1 MKITNPLKKI
11 AIIPVYDNI
20 ADVVN
25 VLPKFQDNIVEEICV
40 VVDCYTKKG
49 LDKIRKAGEQIKTP
63 VHIIKNRERKG
74 VGYAIRAGIDYAIG
88 KRYDITV
95 VLAGNSKDDPREI
108 PRLLTPIL
116 KDDYDYV
123 QGSRFLPGG
132 KPIKTPFLRGLFVR
146 FYPFMW
152 TFLTGIRCTDV
163 TNGFRAYKLS
173 IFSNKQINI
182 WQSWLDHYQLEYY
195 IHYKVLT
202 LDYKTKE
209 VPVTKTYSHKHKGD
223 YSKISPLQDWW
234 KIISPPIYL
243 KLGIKY

>member
-1 MKITNPLKKI
+1 MKLTNTLKKI

-25 VLPKFQDNIVEEICV
+25 VLPKFRDNIVEEICV
-40 VVDCYTKKG
+40 IVDCSTNDG
-49 LDKIRKAGEQIKTP
+49 LDKIRKTGEKIGIP
-63 VHIIKNRERKG
+63 VHIISNRERRG
-74 VGYAIRAGIDYAIG
+74 VGYAIRMGIDYALDEG
-88 KRYDITV
+88 YDIV
-95 VLAGNSKDDPREI
+95 VVMAGNNKDDPKEI
-108 PRLLTPIL
+108 PRLLTPLL
-116 KDDYDYV
+116 KENCEYV

-132 KPIKTPFLRGLFVR
+132 TRIKTPFLRGLFVR

-152 TFLTGIRCTDV
+152 TLLTGIRCTDV

-195 IHYKVLT
+195 VHYKVLT

-209 VPVTKTYSHKHKGD
+209 VPVSKTYPHKHRGG
-223 YSKISPLQDWW
+223 YSKISPLRDWW
-234 KIISPPIYL
+234 EIVGPLIYL
-243 KLGIKY
+243 KLGARR